1 LDTAYDTFYISTLGS
16 FKEKER
22 VRYIDM
28 RFNRS
33 RDDIISDIL
42 EVASG
47 GGIATKMGIMY
58 KTFLSHAQMKNYL
71 TYLTQHDL
79 IEYDVGAQIYKTTE
93 KGLRFLDTYGQ
104 MDDMIKD
111 GPLSPPPT
119 TTSLSY
125 PQEEEE
131 EEVQQEQGS

>member
-1 LDTAYDTFYISTLGS
+1 
-16 FKEKER
+16 
-22 VRYIDM
+22 M

-33 RDDIISDIL
+33 RNDIISDIL

-47 GGIATKMGIMY
+47 GGGIATKMGIMY
-58 KTFLSHAQMKNYL
+58 KTYLSFTQMKNYL

-111 GPLSPPPT
+111 GPLPTT

-125 PQEEEE
+125 PQEEE
-131 EEVQQEQGS
+131 VQQEQGS

>member
-1 LDTAYDTFYISTLGS
+1 MDTADDTFYIPTLGS

-111 GPLSPPPT
+111 GPLPTT

-131 EEVQQEQGS
+131 VQQEQGS

>member
-1 LDTAYDTFYISTLGS
+1 
-16 FKEKER
+16 
-22 VRYIDM
+22 M

-93 KGLRFLDTYGQ
+93 KGLRFLDTYCH

-111 GPLSPPPT
+111 GPLPPPPP
-119 TTSLSY
+119 TSLSY
-125 PQEEEE
+125 PQEKEE
-131 EEVQQEQGS
+131 EEVQQEQV

>member
-1 LDTAYDTFYISTLGS
+1 
-16 FKEKER
+16 
-22 VRYIDM
+22 M

-111 GPLSPPPT
+111 GSLPRPPT

-125 PQEEEE
+125 PQEEE
-131 EEVQQEQGS
+131 VQQQEQV

>member
-1 LDTAYDTFYISTLGS
+1 MIQFNIPTLGS

-93 KGLRFLDTYGQ
+93 KGLMFLDTYSQ

-111 GPLSPPPT
+111 GPPPT
-119 TTSLSY
+119 SSSY
-125 PQEEEE
+125 PQEEE
-131 EEVQQEQGS
+131 EEVQQEQVRAEM

>member
-1 LDTAYDTFYISTLGS
+1 
-16 FKEKER
+16 
-22 VRYIDM
+22 M

-58 KTFLSHAQMKNYL
+58 KTYLSFTQMKNYL

-111 GPLSPPPT
+111 GPPPSQTTT

-131 EEVQQEQGS
+131 EEEVQQQEQVS

>member
-1 LDTAYDTFYISTLGS
+1 LDTADDTFYIPTLGS

-28 RFNRS
+28 RFNRR

-47 GGIATKMGIMY
+47 GGIATKRGIMY

-111 GPLSPPPT
+111 GPLPTT

-131 EEVQQEQGS
+131 EEEVQQEQGS

>member
-1 LDTAYDTFYISTLGS
+1 
-16 FKEKER
+16 
-22 VRYIDM
+22 M

-47 GGIATKMGIMY
+47 GGIATKTGIMF

-111 GPLSPPPT
+111 EPPP
-119 TTSLSY
+119 TSLSY
-125 PQEEEE
+125 TQ
-131 EEVQQEQGS
+131 EEVQQEQVS

>member
-1 LDTAYDTFYISTLGS
+1 
-16 FKEKER
+16 
-22 VRYIDM
+22 M

-42 EVASG
+42 EVASV

-119 TTSLSY
+119 TSLSY

-131 EEVQQEQGS
+131 EEVQQEQV

>member
-1 LDTAYDTFYISTLGS
+1 
-16 FKEKER
+16 
-22 VRYIDM
+22 M

-111 GPLSPPPT
+111 GPPPSQTTT

-131 EEVQQEQGS
+131 EVQQQEQVS

>member
-1 LDTAYDTFYISTLGS
+1 
-16 FKEKER
+16 
-22 VRYIDM
+22 M

-111 GPLSPPPT
+111 GPPPSQTTTTTT

-131 EEVQQEQGS
+131 EEEEVQQQEQV

>member
-1 LDTAYDTFYISTLGS
+1 
-16 FKEKER
+16 
-22 VRYIDM
+22 
-28 RFNRS
+28 
-33 RDDIISDIL
+33 
-42 EVASG
+42 
-47 GGIATKMGIMY
+47 
-58 KTFLSHAQMKNYL
+58 
-71 TYLTQHDL
+71 L

-111 GPLSPPPT
+111 GPLSPPPPPT

-131 EEVQQEQGS
+131 EEVVQQEQGS

>member
-1 LDTAYDTFYISTLGS
+1 
-16 FKEKER
+16 
-22 VRYIDM
+22 M

-79 IEYDVGAQIYKTTE
+79 IEYDTGAQIYKTTE
-93 KGLRFLDTYGQ
+93 KGLMFLDTYGQ

-111 GPLSPPPT
+111 RPLPT
-119 TTSLSY
+119 TTTTSVSY
-125 PQEEEE
+125 PQEE
-131 EEVQQEQGS
+131 EEVQQEQVS

>member
-1 LDTAYDTFYISTLGS
+1 MIQFNIPTLGS

-79 IEYDVGAQIYKTTE
+79 IEYDTGAQIYKTTE
-93 KGLRFLDTYGQ
+93 KGLMFLDTYGQ

-111 GPLSPPPT
+111 RPLPT
-119 TTSLSY
+119 TTTTSVSY
-125 PQEEEE
+125 PQEEE
-131 EEVQQEQGS
+131 EEVQQEQVS

>member
-1 LDTAYDTFYISTLGS
+1 
-16 FKEKER
+16 
-22 VRYIDM
+22 M

-111 GPLSPPPT
+111 GPPSQTT

-131 EEVQQEQGS
+131 VQQQEQVS

>member
-1 LDTAYDTFYISTLGS
+1 
-16 FKEKER
+16 
-22 VRYIDM
+22 M

-47 GGIATKMGIMY
+47 GGIATKTGIMF
-58 KTFLSHAQMKNYL
+58 KTFLTHAQMKNYL

-111 GPLSPPPT
+111 GPLPTTT

-131 EEVQQEQGS
+131 EVQQEEVI

>member
-1 LDTAYDTFYISTLGS
+1 MIQFNIPTLGS

-79 IEYDVGAQIYKTTE
+79 IEYDTGAQIYKTTE
-93 KGLRFLDTYGQ
+93 KGLMFLDTYGQ

-111 GPLSPPPT
+111 RPLPTT

-131 EEVQQEQGS
+131 VQQEQVS

>member
-1 LDTAYDTFYISTLGS
+1 
-16 FKEKER
+16 
-22 VRYIDM
+22 M

-42 EVASG
+42 EVASS

-79 IEYDVGAQIYKTTE
+79 IEYDVDAQVYKTTE
-93 KGLRFLDTYGQ
+93 KGLRFLDIYNQ
-104 MDDMIKD
+104 MGGMIKA
-111 GPLSPPPT
+111 PPAQPSILPT
-119 TTSLSY
+119 TTSSSLL
-125 PQEEEE
+125 QEQ
-131 EEVQQEQGS
+131 QQEQVS

>member
-1 LDTAYDTFYISTLGS
+1 
-16 FKEKER
+16 
-22 VRYIDM
+22 M

-33 RDDIISDIL
+33 TDDIISDIL
-42 EVASG
+42 EVAS

-111 GPLSPPPT
+111 GPLPT
-119 TTSLSY
+119 TTKSLSY
-125 PQEEEE
+125 PQEVE
-131 EEVQQEQGS
+131 EEVQQEQV

>member
-1 LDTAYDTFYISTLGS
+1 
-16 FKEKER
+16 
-22 VRYIDM
+22 M

-33 RDDIISDIL
+33 RDDIIRDIL

-47 GGIATKMGIMY
+47 GGIATKTGIMF

-104 MDDMIKD
+104 MEDMIKD
-111 GPLSPPPT
+111 GPPPPPPP
-119 TTSLSY
+119 TSLSY

-131 EEVQQEQGS
+131 VQQEQVS

>member
-1 LDTAYDTFYISTLGS
+1 
-16 FKEKER
+16 
-22 VRYIDM
+22 M

-111 GPLSPPPT
+111 GPLPSQTT

-131 EEVQQEQGS
+131 EVQQQEQV

>member
-1 LDTAYDTFYISTLGS
+1 VKY
-16 FKEKER
+16 R
-22 VRYIDM
+22 DM

-42 EVASG
+42 EVASV

-111 GPLSPPPT
+111 GPPPSQTTT

-125 PQEEEE
+125 TQEEE
-131 EEVQQEQGS
+131 EEVQQQEQVS

>member
-1 LDTAYDTFYISTLGS
+1 
-16 FKEKER
+16 
-22 VRYIDM
+22 M

-42 EVASG
+42 EVASV

-111 GPLSPPPT
+111 GPLPPPPP
-119 TTSLSY
+119 TSLSY

-131 EEVQQEQGS
+131 EEVQQEQVS

>member
-1 LDTAYDTFYISTLGS
+1 
-16 FKEKER
+16 
-22 VRYIDM
+22 M

-47 GGIATKMGIMY
+47 GGIATKTGIMF
-58 KTFLSHAQMKNYL
+58 KTFLTHAQMKNYL

-104 MDDMIKD
+104 MDDIIKD
-111 GPLSPPPT
+111 GPLPTTT

-131 EEVQQEQGS
+131 EVQQEEVI

>member
-1 LDTAYDTFYISTLGS
+1 LDTADDTFYIPTLGS

-28 RFNRS
+28 RFNRR

-47 GGIATKMGIMY
+47 GGIATKRGIMY

-111 GPLSPPPT
+111 GPLPTT

-131 EEVQQEQGS
+131 EVQQEQGS

>member
-1 LDTAYDTFYISTLGS
+1 
-16 FKEKER
+16 
-22 VRYIDM
+22 M

-47 GGIATKMGIMY
+47 GCGIATKMGIMY
-58 KTFLSHAQMKNYL
+58 KTYLSFTQMKNYL

-111 GPLSPPPT
+111 GPPPSQTTT

-131 EEVQQEQGS
+131 EEEEVQQQEQVS